1 MKTSYKRRIFVVGM
15 KTREEYIRIRKSE
28 YEFLVT
34 SLKEVQQEVI
44 MLRERV
50 QELEGILSKNSN
62 NSHKPPSSDG
72 YQKGIKNSRV
82 KSDNKQGAQPGHE
95 GKTLEAVANPDYVV
109 VHKLTGK
116 CECGK
121 ELEQLPVKSLYRRQV
136 FDLPE
141 KLIEVTEHQIESK
154 QCVCGKIHEAA
165 CEVKGITQYGV
176 RIKAIGVYLNQY
188 QLVPYERVQELIS
201 DCFGVSI
208 SDWVLDNSN
217 QNCYAGLEPTEET
230 IKNVL
235 IRSNVIHND
244 ETGLRCNKKLQW
256 VHVSST
262 ETYTHYSIQE
272 KRGSEGMDAIGILP
286 EFKGISVHDRFSPY
300 DKYSC
305 GHSFCNA
312 HLLRELKYVHEELD
326 KKWASEM
333 SGVMVEANEL
343 KKNDGLNETTIQ
355 EIETK
360 YSHVLNAGLQE
371 ESYVPIQNGKRGRK
385 PKPKSRLLFEAFR
398 DKRSEILKFIH
409 NNDVPFDN
417 NLAER
422 DIRMVK
428 LKQKISGC
436 FRTQQGAIVF
446 CRIRS
451 YISTVRKQKYAVLY
465 AIEQALL
472 GKPIVLA

>member
-1 MKTSYKRRIFVVGM
+1 MESK
-15 KTREEYIRIRKSE
+15 EEYITIRRTE
-28 YEFLVT
+28 YEFLVNT
-34 SLKEVQQEVI
+34 VKDLQQEVI
-44 MLRERV
+44 NLRGRV
-50 QELEGILSKNSN
+50 KELEGMLSKTSN

-72 YQKGIKNSRV
+72 YQKGIKNNRG
-82 KSDNKQGAQPGHE
+82 KSDRKQGAQPGHE
-95 GKTLEAVANPDYVV
+95 GKTLESVASPDYVM
-109 VHKLTGK
+109 VHKVIGK

-121 ELEQLPVKSLYRRQV
+121 ELEQLPLKGLYRRQV
-136 FDLPE
+136 FDIPE
-141 KLIEVTEHQIESK
+141 KLIEVTEHQIETK

-165 CEVKGITQYGV
+165 CEVKGVTQYGV
-176 RIKAIGVYLNQY
+176 RIKALAVYLNQY
-188 QLVPYERVQELIS
+188 QMVPYERVQELIS

-217 QNCYAGLEPTEET
+217 QNCYTELEHTEEMVKNAL
-230 IKNVL
+230 IK
-235 IRSNVIHND
+235 SEVIHND

-262 ETYTHYSIQE
+262 NTYTHFSIQE
-272 KRGSEGMDAIGILP
+272 KRGSAGMNAIGILP
-286 EFKGISVHDRFSPY
+286 EFKGISVHDRFSSY

-326 KKWASEM
+326 KNWASEM

-343 KKNDGLNETTIQ
+343 KKQDGLNETTIQ

-360 YSHVLNAGLQE
+360 YSDVLNAGLE
-371 ESYVPIQNGKRGRK
+371 EEWYVPIQNGKRGRK
-385 PKPKSRLLFEAFR
+385 AKPKSRLLFEAFR
-398 DKRSEILKFIH
+398 DNRTEILRFIH
-409 NNDVPFDN
+409 NTDVPFDN

-436 FRTQQGAIVF
+436 FRTAHGAIVF

>member
-1 MKTSYKRRIFVVGM
+1 MESKEDYITIRR
-15 KTREEYIRIRKSE
+15 SE
-28 YEFLVT
+28 YEFLVNT
-34 SLKEVQQEVI
+34 IKELQQEVVI
-44 MLRERV
+44 LRERV
-50 QELEGILSKNSN
+50 KEMEGQLSRNSN

-72 YQKGIKNSRV
+72 YRKGIKNSRE
-82 KSDNKQGAQPGHE
+82 KSGKQQGAQPGHE
-95 GKTLEAVANPDYVV
+95 GKTLEIVANPDYIIT
-109 VHKLTGK
+109 HKLTGK
-116 CECGK
+116 YECGN
-121 ELEQLPVKSLYRRQV
+121 ELDQLPLKSLYRRQV
-136 FDLPE
+136 FDLPK
-141 KLIEVTEHQIESK
+141 KLIEITEHQIESK
-154 QCVCGKIHEAA
+154 QCVCGKIHEAG
-165 CEVKGITQYGV
+165 CEVKGVTQYGV
-176 RIKAIGVYLNQY
+176 RIKALAVYLNQY

-208 SDWVLDNSN
+208 SDWVLDKSN
-217 QNCYAGLEPTEET
+217 QNCYAELEQTEET
-230 IKNVL
+230 IKNAL
-235 IRSNVIHND
+235 IKSNVIHND

-256 VHVSST
+256 IHVSST
-262 ETYTHYSIQE
+262 DTFTHFSIQQ

-286 EFKGISVHDRFSPY
+286 EFKGISVHDRFSSY
-300 DKYSC
+300 DKYGC

-326 KKWASEM
+326 KKWASEI
-333 SGVMVEANEL
+333 SGVMVGANEL
-343 KKNDGLNETTIQ
+343 KKQNGLNETTIQ

-385 PKPKSRLLFEAFR
+385 AKPKSRLLFEAFR
-398 DKRSEILKFIH
+398 DKRTEILKFIY

-451 YISTVRKQKYAVLY
+451 YLSTVRKQEYSVLN

-472 GKPIVLA
+472 GRPIILA

>member
-1 MKTSYKRRIFVVGM
+1 MESK
-15 KTREEYIRIRKSE
+15 EEYITIRRSE
-28 YEFLVT
+28 YEFLVNT
-34 SLKEVQQEVI
+34 IKELQQEVL
-44 MLRERV
+44 MLRDRV
-50 QELEGILSKNSN
+50 KELEGMLSKTSN

-72 YQKGIKNSRV
+72 YKKGIKNSRG
-82 KSDNKQGAQPGHE
+82 KSDKKQGAQLGHE
-95 GKTLEAVANPDYVV
+95 GKTLKPVDNPDYIVA
-109 VHKLTGK
+109 HKIIGK

-121 ELEQLPVKSLYRRQV
+121 DLERLPIKSLHRRQV

-141 KLIEVTEHQIESK
+141 KLIEVTEHQIETK
-154 QCVCGKIHEAA
+154 QCVCGKIHEAN
-165 CEVKGITQYGV
+165 CEVNGVTQYGV
-176 RIKAIGVYLNQY
+176 RIKALVVYLNQY
-188 QLVPYERVQELIS
+188 QLVPYERVQELIN

-217 QNCYAGLEPTEET
+217 QNCYAELEQTEDI
-230 IKNVL
+230 IKKSL
-235 IRSNVIHND
+235 IKSKVIHND

-262 ETYTHYSIQE
+262 DIYTHFGIQE
-272 KRGSEGMDAIGILP
+272 KRGSVGMDAIGILP
-286 EFKGISVHDRFSPY
+286 EFKGNSVHDRFSAY
-300 DKYSC
+300 DKYGC
-305 GHSFCNA
+305 EHSFCNA

-343 KKNDGLNETTIQ
+343 KKQDGLNESTIRK
-355 EIETK
+355 IETK
-360 YSHVLNAGLQE
+360 YSHVLRAGLKE
-371 ESYVPIQNGKRGRK
+371 EPYIPIQNGKRGRK
-385 PKPKSRLLFEAFR
+385 AKPKSRLLFEAFM
-398 DKRSEILKFIH
+398 DKRTEILKFIH
-409 NNDVPFDN
+409 NKDVPFDN

-436 FRTQQGAIVF
+436 FRTQHGANVF

-451 YISTVRKQKYAVLY
+451 YISTIRKQKYSVLY

>member
-1 MKTSYKRRIFVVGM
+1 MESK
-15 KTREEYIRIRKSE
+15 EEYITIRRSE
-28 YEFLVT
+28 YEFLVNT
-34 SLKEVQQEVI
+34 VKELQQEAI
-44 MLRERV
+44 NLRGREK
-50 QELEGILSKNSN
+50 ELEGMLSKTSN

-72 YQKGIKNSRV
+72 YRKGIKNSRE
-82 KSDNKQGAQPGHE
+82 KSDKKQGAQFGHE
-95 GKTLEAVANPDYVV
+95 GKTLKTVTNPDYVV

-121 ELEQLPVKSLYRRQV
+121 ELEQLPLKGLYRRQV
-136 FDLPE
+136 FDIPE
-141 KLIEVTEHQIESK
+141 KLIEVTEHQIETR

-165 CEVKGITQYGV
+165 CEAKGVTQYGV
-176 RIKAIGVYLNQY
+176 RIKALAVYLNQY
-188 QLVPYERVQELIS
+188 QMVPYERVQELIS

-217 QNCYAGLEPTEET
+217 QNCYTELGHTEEMVKNAL
-230 IKNVL
+230 IK
-235 IRSNVIHND
+235 SEVIHND

-262 ETYTHYSIQE
+262 DTYTHFSIQE
-272 KRGSEGMDAIGILP
+272 KRGSVGMDAIGILP
-286 EFKGISVHDRFSPY
+286 EFKGISVHDRFSSY

-343 KKNDGLNETTIQ
+343 KKQDGLNETTIQ

-360 YSHVLNAGLQE
+360 YSRVLDAGLQE
-371 ESYVPIQNGKRGRK
+371 EPYVPVQNGKRGRK
-385 PKPKSRLLFEAFR
+385 AKPKSRLLYEAFR
-398 DKRSEILKFIH
+398 DKRTEILKFIH

-451 YISTVRKQKYAVLY
+451 YISTVRKQKYSVLN

-472 GKPIVLA
+472 GKPIVVA